1 MSRLASLCFWILTP
15 VHDGTQRYQPRGH
28 IIWVSGSSSSR
39 AARAGGRGVDHL
51 PTSSR
56 LEQPSSLSPR
66 EREPQRHPLTRLIM
80 FNRMCVRQCWL
91 PAFVLWTC
99 SYCPEPS
106 FSHSYNHTAQLTP
119 SASAVR
125 TLTRSCSGQSKL
137 TALFVT
143 DVPPMTSK
151 ICFYCNQPISN
162 VRWPSHRAVS
172 QGKLQ
177 CDCSQVTLV
186 VIAAHNAQ
194 H

>member
-1 MSRLASLCFWILTP
+1 MSRLASLCFWRLTP

-106 FSHSYNHTAQLTP
+106 FSHSYNYTAQLTP
-119 SASAVR
+119 SASAVA
-125 TLTRSCSGQSKL
+125 TLTTSSSGQSKL
-137 TALFVT
+137 TALLCHRCATHDQQDLFLL
-143 DVPPMTSK
+143 
-151 ICFYCNQPISN
+151 QPANLKRKVAI
-162 VRWPSHRAVS
+162 PSCSFTGQAAV
-172 QGKLQ
+172 
-177 CDCSQVTLV
+177 
-186 VIAAHNAQ
+186 
-194 H
+194 